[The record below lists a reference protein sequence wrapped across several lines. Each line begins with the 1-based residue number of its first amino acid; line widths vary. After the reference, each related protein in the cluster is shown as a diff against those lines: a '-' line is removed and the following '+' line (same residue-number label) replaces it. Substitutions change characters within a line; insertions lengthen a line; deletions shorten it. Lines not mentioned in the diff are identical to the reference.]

1 MDTRRE
7 TTMKLLKPILIALSL
22 LAGALF
28 LYEGFGFG
36 FGFGFR
42 ILDYQPVAEYGIP
55 IGIAFIVMGVLIGR
69 FLTTS

>member
-28 LYEGFGFG
+28 LYEG

>member
-7 TTMKLLKPILIALSL
+7 TIMKLLKPILIALSL
-22 LAGALF
+22 LAGVLF

-36 FGFGFR
+36 FR
-42 ILDYQPVAEYGIP
+42 VLDYQSVAEYGIP
-55 IGIAFIVMGVLIGR
+55 IGIAFIVTGALIGR